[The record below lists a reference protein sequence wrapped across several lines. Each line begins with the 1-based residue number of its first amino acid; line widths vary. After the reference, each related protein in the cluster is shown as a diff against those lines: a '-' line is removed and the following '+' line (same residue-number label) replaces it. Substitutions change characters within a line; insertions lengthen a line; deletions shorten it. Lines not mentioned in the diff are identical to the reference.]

1 MLDSSPEEKAP
12 WRSRKPSLADPPR
25 AVRSVVGRTEQDGW
39 LKTLMQADKVV
50 DNGTTVEVSPQ
61 AHKALI
67 SLVLTY
73 PGVLS
78 VQTSQ
83 MQDVVAALTGEGLSH
98 WEVVRLLRLNPAL
111 LSKPPAALRGSIFF
125 FTQYCG
131 LRNAELF
138 PFLQKNSA
146 ILGADMATLMPKKD
160 YLYKSLGG
168 TPAMLKRC
176 PAFLSY
182 DLETHIIPRAEF
194 VRALNKDPL
203 SYGLSFLIN
212 SKDRDFAYA
221 VGARLDLFHKFKK
234 VFKQKWRERK
244 LALKNITP
252 KGKAENEFLEVP
264 SEILKEAGYDPVK

>member
-1 MLDSSPEEKAP
+1 
-12 WRSRKPSLADPPR
+12 
-25 AVRSVVGRTEQDGW
+25 
-39 LKTLMQADKVV
+39 
-50 DNGTTVEVSPQ
+50 
-61 AHKALI
+61 
-67 SLVLTY
+67 
-73 PGVLS
+73 
-78 VQTSQ
+78 
-83 MQDVVAALTGEGLSH
+83 MQDVVAALTGEGLNH
-98 WEVVRLLRLNPAL
+98 WEVVKLLRLNPAL

-194 VRALNKDPL
+194 VRALNKGTACLYLVCISCP
-203 SYGLSFLIN
+203 
-212 SKDRDFAYA
+212 
-221 VGARLDLFHKFKK
+221 
-234 VFKQKWRERK
+234 VFECIQFRIRPHS
-244 LALKNITP
+244 A
-252 KGKAENEFLEVP
+252 FYF
-264 SEILKEAGYDPVK
+264 S